1 MIYKA
6 PTESTIFLLRD
17 VLGFENELLEPI
29 LEEAAKLCEEEIA
42 PTNQIGDEEG
52 CFHHIHAA
60 TGDLKEINQ
69 VHVPECFK
77 EPYKKFC
84 EGGWIG
90 LSVPERFGGQGLP
103 FALAVAT
110 NEFVSSSNMAWS
122 LYPGIT
128 RGAIQSLLVSAS
140 DAQKETYIPRLV
152 RGEWTGTMCLTEPHC
167 GTDLGLLKTKAVDKQ
182 NGSFKIT
189 GQKIF
194 ISGGD
199 HDLTDNILH
208 LVLARVEGDPEG
220 VKGISLFAVPKILPD
235 FERNKV
241 FAGSIE
247 SKMGIHG
254 SPTCVMNFDE
264 ATGFLIGERC
274 KGLQGMFVMMNELR
288 LGCAIHGLSQSE
300 LAYQNALQYAK
311 DRIQSKSAVN
321 LSGPSVPIITH
332 PDVRRMLMD
341 VRCINEAARLL
352 VLEAA
357 MLVDK
362 IDESKRVA
370 KFNSKEYQHFKGLAK
385 FQCLPTDSWSDPD
398 IEKVAQEAEDRLGLM
413 TPVLKGVI
421 TDYGVENAI
430 KMQQVWGGHGYIRD
444 NGMEQI
450 VRDARIAMIYE
461 GANGIQAL
469 DLVGRK
475 LPKNMGR
482 GITKFFAESNEFIN
496 SLVSATDVN
505 VLAVRSGVFHALQ
518 DLEQATQWLVKNA
531 MKNPNNAGSASYDYM
546 KMMGLVMLGLAHLK
560 IVTKTTDKT
569 RHDNA
574 LYFVERIIPETSFLL
589 ERIEYGSDTMMGAEF

>member
-1 MIYKA
+1 MQYKA
-6 PTESTIFLLRD
+6 PLDSTLFLLRD
-17 VLGFENELLEPI
+17 VLKFDNELTEPI
-29 LEEAAKLCEEEIA
+29 LTEIAKLSEETIA
-42 PTNQIGDEEG
+42 PTNAIGDIEG
-52 CFHHIHAA
+52 CKYV
-60 TGDLKEINQ
+60 KEENK
-69 VHVPECFK
+69 VKTPEAFK
-77 EPYKKFC
+77 EPYKAFA

-103 FALAVAT
+103 FTLAVAA

-122 LYPGIT
+122 LFPGIT
-128 RGAIQSLLVSAS
+128 RGAIQTLLVSGS
-140 DAQKETYIPRLV
+140 DAQKETFIPPMV

-182 NGSFKIT
+182 NGSYEIT
-189 GQKIF
+189 GQKIY
-194 ISGGD
+194 ISGGE
-199 HDLTDNILH
+199 HDLTKNILH

-220 VKGISLFAVPKILPD
+220 VKGISLFAVPKVLPD
-235 FERNKV
+235 FSRNKV

-247 SKMGIHG
+247 EKMGIHG
-254 SPTCVMNFDE
+254 SPTCVMNFDG
-264 ATGFLIGERC
+264 ATGFLVGERC
-274 KGLQGMFVMMNELR
+274 RGLQGMFIMMNELR

-300 LAYQNALQYAK
+300 LAFQNALQYAK
-311 DRIQSKSAVN
+311 ERIQSKSAVN
-321 LSGPSVPIITH
+321 LSGPSVAILSH
-332 PDVRRMLMD
+332 PDIRRMLMD

-362 IDESKRVA
+362 GDEES
-370 KFNSKEYQHFKGLAK
+370 
-385 FQCLPTDSWSDPD
+385 
-398 IEKVAQEAEDRLGLM
+398 EDRLGLM

-430 KMQQVWGGHGYIRD
+430 KMQQVWGGHGYVRD

-482 GITKFFAESNEFIN
+482 AVMRFFKDTESFLTSSYEHDIN
-496 SLVSATDVN
+496 HIVQPMTQAVSE
-505 VLAVRSGVFHALQ
+505 LK
-518 DLEQATQWLVKNA
+518 QATEWLAANG
-531 MKNPNNAGSASYDYM
+531 MKNPNDAGAASYPYM
-546 KMMGLVMLGLAHLK
+546 KMFGLVLLGLAHIRICLATDDK
-560 IVTKTTDKT
+560 ARHTTAT
-569 RHDNA
+569 
-574 LYFVERIIPETSFLL
+574 YFMENVLPEASFLL
-589 ERIEYGSDTMMGAEF
+589 KKIRQGSQTMMALTPDEF